1 MKKQIISM
9 MMLSLLLIGNALPV
23 NVSHSKKSNT
33 VSIQQTQK
41 IKKNKTKK
49 RATIVEETKAITNSD
64 EMIPT
69 TNSDLN
75 ESNNENKTSQV
86 EEVTNVEKKDN
97 SIKISEPTPVKN
109 NSAQIKQQVHK
120 EQNTQNQIQN
130 RTNETS
136 SSNEPVQNQQTNSN
150 EKTIENKQQ
159 ENISNTPTQKY
170 YFAKCDC
177 GYTTESHE
185 SVQDAINKLFSQG
198 HGNSSEHAGYVAGGD
213 LD

>member
-1 MKKQIISM
+1 MKNQILSM
-9 MMLSLLLIGNALPV
+9 TVISLLLLGNALPV
-23 NVSHSKKSNT
+23 NVSNTKKSNT
-33 VSIQQTQK
+33 ISIQQTQK

-49 RATIVEETKAITNSD
+49 SATMVNETNAITNTDDIISK
-64 EMIPT
+64 

-75 ESNNENKTSQV
+75 ESNNENKTVQAN
-86 EEVTNVEKKDN
+86 EVIKVEKKEN
-97 SIKISEPTPVKN
+97 SFKITESPSVKS
-109 NSAQIKQQVHK
+109 NSTQIKHPIQK
-120 EQNTQNQIQN
+120 EQSTQNQIQN

-136 SSNEPVQNQQTNSN
+136 SNNETAKNQQTNTN
-150 EKTIENKQQ
+150 EKTNENKHQ

-170 YFAKCDC
+170 FFAKCDC